1 MRPTH
6 RLILLALIIL
16 IFGTVPAINV
26 QADATAFPPETIGTV
41 ICADTPQSHDGN
53 ISEPRQVDYWAIDL
67 VAGQKL
73 IIDVDAEN
81 IGMLDALLEVWDS
94 DGTPV
99 GWNNDQEGDDP
110 ADISLDPYLEVT
122 VPSDGGDV
130 TYYIAIRSGTTHP
143 LDDRSTGPYTFF
155 VQCSDS
161 STTPDPV
168 PVEVGDLLGATGSDS
183 ASLLDIDPGDA
194 TSSLRFPLGIGPIAD
209 VEYQYSTHTL
219 FVAINDSPGSVI
231 TIDPDTGMEGQVFNV
246 DPGAVI
252 ALEDAA
258 SILYGVHVVIDEFSG
273 EPLYSLVTIDQS
285 TGELVFLA
293 SLGQRPYSALA
304 YHSAER
310 IMYGAASTTTGADL
324 VKIDLTSFEMETVG
338 PTGFGQIVALD
349 FSHENVLYGVDLSGT
364 LFYVPDLTTGQ
375 AEEIAPI
382 DVSAEVMTLASA
394 AAAPAGVSGLTF
406 VVGEPPD
413 VDPVITACSSTLTS
427 PMTAGSEIAGR
438 KLFGFKL
445 KRHHKHRAVGF
456 FKFQAT
462 AGESVTIRLAADEEI
477 FAEAEKKS
485 TVYKLW
491 KHWSKSKR
499 KGRAFLGL
507 RDAIPGVKVKKK
519 KKGRLPLELTVEN
532 LPADGWY
539 YIMAVQP
546 LFRYHKVDYRVD
558 YHLTLDSG
566 DPAAQACQT
575 LEVVWPG
582 DDAEEDFALTDESG
596 DDYLRRGL
604 R

>member
-16 IFGTVPAINV
+16 IFGTVPAINA

-41 ICADTPQSHDGN
+41 ICADTPQSPGGN
-53 ISEPRQVDYWAIDL
+53 ISEPGQVDYWAIDL

-81 IGMLDALLEVWDS
+81 IGMLDADLMVWDS

-99 GWNNDQEGDDP
+99 DYNNDQGGDGP

-130 TYYIAIRSGTTHP
+130 TYYIGIGSGTTHP
-143 LDDRSTGPYTFF
+143 LDDRNTGPYTFF

-219 FVAINDSPGSVI
+219 FVAIDDNPGSVI
-231 TIDPDTGMEGQVFNV
+231 TFNPDTGAEVQTFSLETETVV
-246 DPGAVI
+246 PTVVPTVVATVV
-252 ALEDAA
+252 ALESAENE
-258 SILYGVHVVIDEFSG
+258 LYGVQVDSSDEQF
-273 EPLYSLVTIDQS
+273 SLVQVTFDIDLG
-285 TGELVFLA
+285 TAKLTDLVSFDW
-293 SLGQRPYSALA
+293 PVWALA
-304 YHSAER
+304 YHSVDKV
-310 IMYGAASTTTGADL
+310 MYGVASITSASDL
-324 VKIDLTSFEMETVG
+324 FTIDLTSYEIKIVG
-338 PTGFGQIVALD
+338 PTGSSQIVALD
-349 FSHENVLYGVDLSGT
+349 FSNDNFLFGVDRSGN
-364 LFYVPDLTTGQ
+364 LLEIDHTTGGVIRGGGSL
-375 AEEIAPI
+375 A
-382 DVSAEVMTLASA
+382 DVT
-394 AAAPAGVSGLTF
+394 GLTF

-413 VDPVITACSSTLTS
+413 VDPVITACSSTLTN
-427 PMTAGSEIAGR
+427 PMTAGSKIAGR
-438 KLFGFKL
+438 KFFGFKL

-462 AGESVTIRLAADEEI
+462 AGESVTIRLAADEQI
-477 FAEAEKKS
+477 FTEAEKKS
-485 TVYKLW
+485 TLYKLW
-491 KHWSKSKR
+491 KHWSKSKH

-519 KKGRLPLELTVEN
+519 TKGKLPLELTVEN

-575 LEVVWPG
+575 LEVVLPG

-596 DDYLRRGL
+596 DGHLRRGL